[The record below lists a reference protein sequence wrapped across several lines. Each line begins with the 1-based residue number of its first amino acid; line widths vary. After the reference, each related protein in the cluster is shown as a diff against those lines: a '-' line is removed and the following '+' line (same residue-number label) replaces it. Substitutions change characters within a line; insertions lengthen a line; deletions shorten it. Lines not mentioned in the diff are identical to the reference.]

1 MTDTSFYVRSA
12 IEFVELYRRGVP
24 ISLRGAQGARFPQRG
39 VSNIARVFCGSQIP
53 YDTGS
58 ESLGLRL
65 LEVAA
70 CLHSH
75 VHRLKRQLQVIL
87 RPQRLGGKVRSMQL
101 PTQCRSCISEISY
114 PHQRCKKLFQVHKMF
129 RVETE
134 CNNLI
139 YNLSQCLKW

>member
-87 RPQRLGGKVRSMQL
+87 RPHANTRGQSTQQL

-114 PHQRCKKLFQVHKMF
+114 PHQRCQTNFLIVHARNYSKF
-129 RVETE
+129 IKCSE
-134 CNNLI
+134 
-139 YNLSQCLKW
+139 LKQSATI